1 MRKTRRIV
9 ALVLVLTFIFAFTAM
24 SASAANITKCSRCGD
39 RHFTDTYVRTTT
51 TPVSVSS
58 CDQING
64 SHYHIQRETIYR
76 FKCSYCGFSYEYVK
90 SSNTTCG

>member
-24 SASAANITKCSRCGD
+24 SASAAITECSRCGD
-39 RHFTDTYVRTTT
+39 HDVTDTYVRTTT

-58 CDQING
+58 CARING

-76 FKCSYCGFSYEYVK
+76 FKCNYCGFTYEYVK
-90 SSNTTCG
+90 SRTTTCG